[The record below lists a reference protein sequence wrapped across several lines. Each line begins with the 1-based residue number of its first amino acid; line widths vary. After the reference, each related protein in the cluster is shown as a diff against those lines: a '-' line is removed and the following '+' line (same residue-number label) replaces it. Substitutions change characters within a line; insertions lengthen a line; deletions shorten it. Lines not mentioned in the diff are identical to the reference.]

1 VALPASGPAALRDR
15 AVPALA
21 AFGTCAG
28 GPCVFAARNVQG
40 DPAQPAAVPQLWR
53 CDPTAGPARCA
64 PGDWRLAAA
73 NGSGDRLLTQ
83 LGDAT
88 NGAATILAATPRWLY
103 LGFDNGSTGV
113 QLYRAAAAPAAAGD
127 FQGEGGCAAGSL
139 GCQGLGGNG
148 FGDPTV
154 TRVFD
159 FRAITVDGAT
169 SLWIV
174 AGDGSGPVRVYRIP
188 D

>member
-1 VALPASGPAALRDR
+1 
-15 AVPALA
+15 
-21 AFGTCAG
+21 
-28 GPCVFAARNVQG
+28 VFAARNVQG
-40 DPAQPAAVPQLWR
+40 DAAQPAAVPQLWR

-64 PGDWRLAAA
+64 PADWRLAAA
-73 NGSGDRLLTQ
+73 NASGDQLLTQ

-88 NGAATILAATPRWLY
+88 NGAATVLAATPRWLY

-113 QLYRAAAAPAAAGD
+113 QLYRAAVAPAALGD
-127 FQGEGGCAAGSL
+127 FQGEAGCRPGTV
-139 GCQGLGGNG
+139 GCHGLGGNG

-154 TRVFD
+154 TRIFD
-159 FRAITVDGAT
+159 FRVFTVDGVT
-169 SLWIV
+169 SLWIA